1 MTMKVTT
8 ATAHFLLVFLASTI
22 SHSVICSALG
32 NETDQL
38 SSLLE
43 FKNAISLD
51 PEQSLISWNSS
62 NHLCSWEGVSC
73 SSKNPPRVT
82 AIDLSHQGLVGRIS
96 PSLGNLTFLR
106 NLSLATNRFTGQIP
120 ASLGRLRRLRSLY
133 LSNNTLQGTI
143 PSFANCSELRALFLD
158 GNELAG
164 GLPGAGDLPVGIEA
178 LVLSSNRLA
187 GTIPPSLG
195 NVTTLRKIACMN
207 NGVGGGIPGELA
219 ALRGMEVLAV
229 DGNRLSGGFPV
240 AVMNMSGLAVLG
252 LSTNGFTGELPS
264 GIGGFL
270 PKLRQLT
277 IGGNFFQGNIPSSLA
292 NASNL
297 FKLGMSDNN
306 FTGVVPASIGKLAK
320 LTLLNLEMNQ
330 LHARSKQ
337 EWEFMD
343 NLVNCTELQ
352 VLSLEKNQMEGQVPS
367 SLGNFS
373 VQLQYLYLGLNRLS
387 GSFPSGIANL
397 PNLIILAL
405 DDNWFTGSVPQ
416 WLGGL
421 KTLQSLTVSYNNFTG
436 YVPSSLSNLSHL
448 MELFLESN
456 QFIGNIPPSLGNLQF
471 LTTIDISNN
480 NLHGS
485 VPEEIFRI
493 PTIEQVWLR
502 FNNLSGELPAE
513 VGNAKQLMYLQLS
526 SNMLS
531 GDLPNTLGSC
541 ENLQH
546 IELDHNNLSG
556 GIPPSFGKLISLKFL
571 NLSHNKLTG
580 SIPMLLGDLQ
590 LLEQIDL
597 SFNHL
602 RGEVPT
608 KGIFKNSSA
617 IQIDGNLGFCGG
629 ALELHLP
636 ECPITPSNTTK
647 RKPSVLAIVIPL
659 ASMVTLALVILV
671 LFNCKGKQKKNSM
684 SLPSFGSE
692 FPKVSYRDLARA
704 TNGFSTSNLIGE
716 GRYSSVYQGQSFQ
729 GITVVAIKVF
739 SLETRGAQKSFIA
752 ECNALRN
759 VRHRNLV
766 PILTACS
773 SIDSSGNDFKALVYK
788 FMPRG
793 DLHKL
798 LYSTPHDDRSSNL
811 CSISLAQRLN
821 IVVDV
826 SDALAYLH
834 HNHQGPIIHCDLK
847 PSNILL
853 DDSMTA
859 HVGDFGLARFKIDS
873 KTSLGNSVSTSSFAI
888 NGTIG
893 YVAPEC
899 AIGGQVSTAADVYS
913 FGVVLL
919 EIFIRKRPTDDMFKD
934 GLSIAKYA
942 DINIPDRLLQI
953 VDPQLVQELSLNQED
968 PVATD
973 ENAAHCLLSV
983 LNIGLCCTK
992 SSPNERISMQEK
1004 TCCTPSTTS
1013 RLSRR
1018 QFSYI
1023 DGDHHNT
1030 WGSMLLDME
1039 QRVLMEE
1046 IVTLLPVERAVATTR
1061 FVLGLLR
1068 TDMILHTGVA
1078 CRDALEMRASKQLK
1092 EATHEDLL
1100 IPNTG
1105 NFVETLYDVDCMER
1119 SSSSS
1124 QFTNSSVYVH
1134 RR

>member
-62 NHLCSWEGVSC
+62 NHLWEGVSC

-164 GLPGAGDLPVGIEA
+164 VLPGAGDLPVGIEA

-195 NVTTLRKIACMN
+195 NVTTLRKLACMN

-343 NLVNCTELQ
+343 NLANCTELQ

-405 DDNWFTGSVPQ
+405 DDNWFTVSVPQ

-436 YVPSSLSNLSHL
+436 
-448 MELFLESN
+448 
-456 QFIGNIPPSLGNLQF
+456 
-471 LTTIDISNN
+471 
-480 NLHGS
+480 
-485 VPEEIFRI
+485 
-493 PTIEQVWLR
+493 
-502 FNNLSGELPAE
+502 
-513 VGNAKQLMYLQLS
+513 
-526 SNMLS
+526 
-531 GDLPNTLGSC
+531 C

-556 GIPPSFGKLISLKFL
+556 GIPPPFGKLISLKFL

-608 KGIFKNSSA
+608 K
-617 IQIDGNLGFCGG
+617 
-629 ALELHLP
+629 
-636 ECPITPSNTTK
+636 
-647 RKPSVLAIVIPL
+647 
-659 ASMVTLALVILV
+659 
-671 LFNCKGKQKKNSM
+671 
-684 SLPSFGSE
+684 
-692 FPKVSYRDLARA
+692 
-704 TNGFSTSNLIGE
+704 
-716 GRYSSVYQGQSFQ
+716 
-729 GITVVAIKVF
+729 
-739 SLETRGAQKSFIA
+739 
-752 ECNALRN
+752 
-759 VRHRNLV
+759 
-766 PILTACS
+766 
-773 SIDSSGNDFKALVYK
+773 
-788 FMPRG
+788 
-793 DLHKL
+793 
-798 LYSTPHDDRSSNL
+798 
-811 CSISLAQRLN
+811 AQRLN

-992 SSPNERISMQEK
+992 SSPNERISMQEVAAK
-1004 TCCTPSTTS
+1004 LHAIRDSISQSTTS

-1030 WGSMLLDME
+1030 WGSVLLDME

-1119 SSSSS
+1119 MLE
-1124 QFTNSSVYVH
+1124 QFIVTVH
-1134 RR
+1134 ELVGVRSPVRLATDIGRRLGG

>member
-82 AIDLSHQGLVGRIS
+82 AIDLVGLVGRIS

-195 NVTTLRKIACMN
+195 NVTTLRKLACMN

-343 NLVNCTELQ
+343 NLANCTELQ

-480 NLHGS
+480 NLHG
-485 VPEEIFRI
+485 
-493 PTIEQVWLR
+493 T
-502 FNNLSGELPAE
+502 
-513 VGNAKQLMYLQLS
+513 
-526 SNMLS
+526 
-531 GDLPNTLGSC
+531 
-541 ENLQH
+541 
-546 IELDHNNLSG
+546 
-556 GIPPSFGKLISLKFL
+556 
-571 NLSHNKLTG
+571 
-580 SIPMLLGDLQ
+580 
-590 LLEQIDL
+590 
-597 SFNHL
+597 
-602 RGEVPT
+602 
-608 KGIFKNSSA
+608 
-617 IQIDGNLGFCGG
+617 
-629 ALELHLP
+629 
-636 ECPITPSNTTK
+636 
-647 RKPSVLAIVIPL
+647 
-659 ASMVTLALVILV
+659 
-671 LFNCKGKQKKNSM
+671 
-684 SLPSFGSE
+684 
-692 FPKVSYRDLARA
+692 
-704 TNGFSTSNLIGE
+704 
-716 GRYSSVYQGQSFQ
+716 
-729 GITVVAIKVF
+729 
-739 SLETRGAQKSFIA
+739 
-752 ECNALRN
+752 
-759 VRHRNLV
+759 
-766 PILTACS
+766 
-773 SIDSSGNDFKALVYK
+773 
-788 FMPRG
+788 
-793 DLHKL
+793 
-798 LYSTPHDDRSSNL
+798 
-811 CSISLAQRLN
+811 QRLN

-873 KTSLGNSVSTSSFAI
+873 KTSLGNSVSTSSFTI

-992 SSPNERISMQEK
+992 SSPNERISMQE
-1004 TCCTPSTTS
+1004 
-1013 RLSRR
+1013 
-1018 QFSYI
+1018 
-1023 DGDHHNT
+1023 
-1030 WGSMLLDME
+1030 GSVLLDME

-1119 SSSSS
+1119 MLE
-1124 QFTNSSVYVH
+1124 QFIVTVH
-1134 RR
+1134 ELVGVRSPVRLATDIGRRLGG